1 MAILDEI
8 SVSSSSREQMIDV
21 TGKVAGVL
29 AASGVSDGLCHV
41 YCPHTTGA
49 VAINENADPAV
60 VSDTLSK
67 LQSMV
72 PRDEGYRHAEG
83 NSDAH
88 VKSNLVGT
96 SRTIPIAGGKLVL
109 GTWQSIF
116 FCEFDGPRT
125 RRLVVQIIEG

>member
-1 MAILDEI
+1 MAYFKEI
-8 SVSSSSREQMIDV
+8 SVKTDAREQMLDV
-21 TGKVAGVL
+21 TDRVGEVL
-29 AASGVSDGLCHV
+29 AAAGVDEGVCHV

-67 LQSMV
+67 LKRMV
-72 PRDEGYRHAEG
+72 PHEEGYRHAEG

-88 VKSNLVGT
+88 IKSNLVGT
-96 SRTIPIAGGKLVL
+96 SRSVPVHEGRLVL

-116 FCEFDGPRT
+116 FCEFDGPRR
-125 RRLVVQIIEG
+125 RRLVVQVLGG